1 MKMQIGRAGHIAYRG
16 ASAYFRQIAVV
27 TLCTVEDS
35 PNVMVTLKNYTQFLR
50 EGPKRIPPNGKLNTL
65 ITSSFNTSIF
75 VIIII

>member
-50 EGPKRIPPNGKLNTL
+50 EGPKRILPDVNENERN
-65 ITSSFNTSIF
+65 SSRF
-75 VIIII
+75 